1 MSFDPIY
8 LQRLIDGELDR
19 DETRKMLEMAET
31 QPALWREMA
40 GAFVESQLWETGFR
54 KLELGIEPE
63 THKTSSLAPKRFLP
77 PVNRIR
83 WLVMAAGLMVALTA
97 GLLIGRFFDSATSIA
112 KPRITDSTND
122 GLLAA
127 HKAAAD
133 EAPAL
138 VKNADPSRTL
148 VNYRPD
154 YQLELEDANGNPVF
168 DTEVPLYDLATAKQA
183 GYQIDRQPSL
193 PPKFVENVGK
203 RGYWLDQNVN
213 YVSGRLDDGRM
224 FVVPVRTINLV
235 RGQ

>member
-19 DETRKMLEMAET
+19 DETRKMLEMAEA

-54 KLELGIEPE
+54 KLELGIAPE
-63 THKTSSLAPKRFLP
+63 TRKTSSLAPKRFLP

-97 GLLIGRFFDSATSIA
+97 GMLIGRFYDSANFIA
-112 KPRITDSTND
+112 GPQVTDSAND
-122 GLLAA
+122 GLVADN
-127 HKAAAD
+127 KSAAD

-138 VKNADPSRTL
+138 AKNADPARTL

-168 DTEVPLYDLATAKQA
+168 DTEVPLYELATAKQA

-193 PPKFVENVGK
+193 PSKLVENVGK

-213 YVSGRLDDGRM
+213 YVSGRLNDGRM